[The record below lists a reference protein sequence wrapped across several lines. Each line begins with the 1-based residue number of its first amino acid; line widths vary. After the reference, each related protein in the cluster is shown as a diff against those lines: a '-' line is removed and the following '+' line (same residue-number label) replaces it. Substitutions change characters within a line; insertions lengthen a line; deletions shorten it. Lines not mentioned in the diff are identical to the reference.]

1 MAKSLS
7 IVIMGVHAAKFLNL
21 LLISMGCAQ
30 RLSLGVFTQ
39 KEYGANKGVGEI
51 PLNGKGA
58 PLSQIG

>member
-1 MAKSLS
+1 
-7 IVIMGVHAAKFLNL
+7 MGVHAAKSLNL

-58 PLSQIG
+58 PLLQVG